1 MLQILLLLVMMLMIT
16 CVLMLMLMLML
27 LLLTRLRVML
37 QLLMMLLRVRQSFV
51 LHGGLEAQLLMPGL
65 LLVDGVV
72 EGRVLLLARI
82 RVGVEVGGG
91 EVEQGVV
98 LGEVEV
104 LHGA

>member
-1 MLQILLLLVMMLMIT
+1 VLLLVMMLMIT
-16 CVLMLMLMLML
+16 CGLMLMLMLML

-37 QLLMMLLRVRQSFV
+37 LLMMLLRVRQSFV

-72 EGRVLLLARI
+72 EGRVLLLARV

>member
-1 MLQILLLLVMMLMIT
+1 MLMIT

-37 QLLMMLLRVRQSFV
+37 LLMMLLRVRQSFV

-72 EGRVLLLARI
+72 EGRVLLLARV

>member
-37 QLLMMLLRVRQSFV
+37 LLMMLLRVRQSFV

-72 EGRVLLLARI
+72 EGRVLLLARV

>member
-1 MLQILLLLVMMLMIT
+1 VLLLVMMPMIT
-16 CVLMLMLMLML
+16 CGLMLMLMLML

-37 QLLMMLLRVRQSFV
+37 LLMMLLRVRQSFV

-72 EGRVLLLARI
+72 EGRVLLLARV

>member
-1 MLQILLLLVMMLMIT
+1 MLMIT
-16 CVLMLMLMLML
+16 CVLMLMLMLMLLL

>member
-1 MLQILLLLVMMLMIT
+1 MMLMIT
-16 CVLMLMLMLML
+16 CGLMLMLMLMLML

-37 QLLMMLLRVRQSFV
+37 LLLLMMLLRVRQSFV